1 MRILQLVAG
10 EKWTGTA
17 AVVFEQTAALVAA
30 GVEAQ
35 FGFVEHS
42 PLAER
47 LLPLGWARPFLAPS
61 PRGLLDFA
69 RDARR
74 LREIVLREEFD
85 VVHAHATHDHYVA
98 AFALRGTSARLAR
111 TLHNLRHAR
120 NGPATRAL
128 FGRTSAFAFA
138 NRAIAGKAGRPGPI
152 QPPIVDTGRF
162 RPGEK
167 TPAALARFGLPA
179 GALLIGTVGKLARGR
194 GHPEAIDAAAAVSS
208 AGLVH
213 VGHGE
218 EMTNHR
224 ARAAERGAGE
234 RNFWVGYQ
242 EEALPEL
249 YRCWDAFLFT
259 ASGSEQGQRA
269 ILEAMASGL
278 PVVALDLPG
287 VRDLITDGQ
296 EGLVVEEPGGLVDA
310 LRRLASSGEMRR
322 SMAEKARARA
332 LEFTPAKFAA
342 RATAFYEELL
352 LTTPL
357 PEPLP
362 DAKRARPSR
371 TP

>member
-17 AVVFEQTAALVAA
+17 AVVFEQTAALVAE
-30 GVEAQ
+30 GVETQ
-35 FGFVEHS
+35 FGFVEES
-42 PLAER
+42 PLARR
-47 LLPLGWARPFLAPS
+47 LLPLGWARPVLAPS
-61 PRGLLDFA
+61 PRGLIDFA

-74 LREIVLREEFD
+74 LREIVLREKFD
-85 VVHAHATHDHYVA
+85 VVHAHGTLDHSVA
-98 AFALRGTSARLAR
+98 AFALRGTSARLVR
-111 TLHNLRHAR
+111 TLHNLRHAG

-128 FGRTSAFAFA
+128 FGRTEGFAFA
-138 NRAIAGKAGRPGPI
+138 NRAIAEKAGRPGPI
-152 QPPIVDTGRF
+152 HSPVVDAGRF

-167 TPAALARFGLPA
+167 TAAALARFGLPA
-179 GALLIGTVGKLARGR
+179 GVLLIGTVEEPARER
-194 GHPEAIDAAAAVSS
+194 GHAEAIDAAAAVSS

-218 EMTNHR
+218 EMANDR
-224 ARAAERGAGE
+224 ARAVERGAGE
-234 RNFWVGYQ
+234 RNFWLGYQ

-259 ASGSEQGQRA
+259 ASCAEQGQRA

-296 EGLVVEEPGGLVDA
+296 EGLVVEEPRGLVDA
-310 LRRLASSGEMRR
+310 LRHLASSGEIRR

-342 RATAFYEELL
+342 RAKTFYEELR
-352 LTTPL
+352 TRP
-357 PEPLP
+357 PAPLP